1 MPRSIETEK
10 TDKGIHQK
18 DLIGRKGLQA
28 QPSVQAV
35 ILPVQGTTLL
45 LLLLLEGVIH
55 HLQHLSNPLLT
66 SMASPLPAG
75 QFPLL
80 HVITLPCP
88 QDIILRHHSLDPLYR
103 DTLLPLVA
111 GGLHLF
117 IIKEPLHP
125 LAGAPPPLMVHM
137 DHLLK
142 GDGVNP
148 NITLQLEKKE
158 DMRGRERLLP
168 RIGDMTGEMRAE
180 DAKTKTEKEM
190 IEIKTGSQAVLEST
204 EMTEN
209 LVMVVIVET

>member
-1 MPRSIETEK
+1 
-10 TDKGIHQK
+10 
-18 DLIGRKGLQA
+18 
-28 QPSVQAV
+28 
-35 ILPVQGTTLL
+35 
-45 LLLLLEGVIH
+45 
-55 HLQHLSNPLLT
+55 
-66 SMASPLPAG
+66 
-75 QFPLL
+75 
-80 HVITLPCP
+80 
-88 QDIILRHHSLDPLYR
+88 
-103 DTLLPLVA
+103 
-111 GGLHLF
+111 
-117 IIKEPLHP
+117 
-125 LAGAPPPLMVHM
+125 MVHM